1 MKRFFSFLA
10 LALLLSSV
18 IPPAACAI
26 EGYRGSTWGDLRWD
40 LPREYDSNILLRG
53 WVKQGI
59 DWKRWGKNTTL
70 NTYATL
76 RYSADSEELDW
87 NNTIEP
93 GIGISI
99 ETYNP
104 AGFATTFG
112 CEYVWENRFLD
123 SDYSDQKFVIYVGWY
138 GFWDLKK

>member
-1 MKRFFSFLA
+1 MRRFFSFLA
-10 LALLLSSV
+10 MILLLSALL
-18 IPPAACAI
+18 PAAGGAI

-40 LPREYDSNILLRG
+40 MPKKHDGNLLMRG

-59 DWKRWGKNTTL
+59 DWKRWGENTTL

-76 RYSADSEELDW
+76 RYTVDTEKLDW

-93 GIGISI
+93 GIGIAI
-99 ETYNP
+99 EMYNP
-104 AGFATTFG
+104 VGLATTFG